1 MRCLTRSR
9 SSASSSSAI
18 RTSRSTLRNSISSR
32 DLLEEGVIDS
42 LALMELV
49 EFLRQR
55 FSVEFAPNEV
65 VSQNFKTLDTIGTL
79 VDRKLEGKG

>member
-1 MRCLTRSR
+1 MADTISV
-9 SSASSSSAI
+9 I
-18 RTSRSTLRNSISSR
+18 REFFLDHSVDATDLDRSR

-55 FSVEFAPNEV
+55 YSIEFEPRDLVA
-65 VSQNFKTLDTIGTL
+65 QNFKTLATIGTL
-79 VDRKLEGKG
+79 VDGKVKSEE